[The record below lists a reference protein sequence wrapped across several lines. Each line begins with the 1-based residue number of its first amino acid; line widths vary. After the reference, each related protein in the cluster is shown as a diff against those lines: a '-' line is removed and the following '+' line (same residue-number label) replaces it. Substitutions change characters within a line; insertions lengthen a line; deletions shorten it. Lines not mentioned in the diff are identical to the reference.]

1 MLLRPIVRIFK
12 AGLLCCALILALLL
26 GLFGAMQIQSIRNNA
41 LAQLTSLIAKQT
53 GWNVSLHSIIEI
65 TPFHWRLEGITLQRA
80 DTPSIAIES
89 LEITL
94 EANQLMLGRLSF
106 AQTQA
111 IGVQFSEV
119 PKVDISGTVTLV
131 PFKRKAHT
139 QITLFPS
146 HSPTTPT
153 DLDLTARLRRGQM
166 ILDLNLIEDS
176 KGLLHH
182 LAGSDLTLPL
192 RLQTLTYLDLEKPEG
207 ALHGQVEVHIR
218 QLPKELQEF
227 LGSHL
232 TASGAV
238 SWRDGVL
245 SIEHLSARTPIANLA
260 GHISL
265 EGTQIGS
272 NSFKI
277 ELSSLAPLQPY
288 ISLPLQ
294 GKVTA
299 EGDLAGTVT
308 SPNLFLDLSSEEVKL
323 GEHTLHHIAI
333 QLESQIRADNIQCTT
348 AIWCQHELFVASSSF
363 DMVWKYDQNL
373 AFHNFYLHLPH
384 TAFQGDLA
392 FDLDTGRLNGSLE
405 GDIPDLCSWSHS
417 WQAPIA
423 GRASI
428 KAQLGEASSLQVEA
442 RDFQIGQ
449 EFKGESLSL
458 AIAFDDI
465 FTRTIQKIDL
475 TAKKLV
481 RDSVRLHDVSFH
493 STQTPVGSEWPFT
506 VTANG
511 DWVGPFSLTVNGTS
525 QVSAGAQTISI
536 RRLVGRLREESL
548 AMESLLEITSQDS
561 QISVKPFRLRWGQ
574 GLMEGHGTYL
584 PDELN
589 IALKLQNIALDIAGP
604 LFTAVPIQG
613 VLSGDGTITGR
624 ADNPEMHWKLTGDK
638 VSIANRTLS
647 LIPPLNTSV
656 TVDAR
661 DHRLAMRGEIV
672 GLGQQPLQVVADLP
686 VTLTLGAHSSAQI
699 ERSKPMSA
707 SLQASGEISPI
718 LETILPGVTHLTG
731 YANIALK
738 VQGTIN
744 QPTIG
749 GLLDFSNCTFDS
761 LETGCIL
768 KNIRA
773 RFEAQGDRLVVKE
786 FSASDGEK
794 GTITGTGVAQL
805 DTAVGALYDL
815 NFLLDNVVLVRRD
828 FVKGAGSGRL
838 QLKGQGANAIATG
851 EITTTLLD
859 ITIPQDS
866 PASVTA
872 IDVTF
877 VNRPPGKR
885 KPVLQPK
892 VDHPIQLDVTI
903 KVPDNAQIHSP
914 ELSSQWRGEIA
925 LKGHTE
931 AVRAMGEWKLTQG
944 EYKLNGRPYVLS
956 KGKISFA
963 GDVENDTTFSVVAS
977 QEIDSG
983 LIEAVVRGSLRA
995 PTLSLRANPPMPQRE
1010 ILSWMLF
1017 GRGVSEASPFE
1028 TSQLNQLALNL
1039 PSSSGKSSKPSV
1051 LNRLQKLGIDRINI
1065 DSYDDGVQNNVSV
1078 NIGKYL
1084 AKGLY
1089 ISLNKGVNSE
1099 KNGVSVEADVLRN
1112 VKLKGEVSDDAAS
1125 KMLLMW
1131 RHDY

>member
-1 MLLRPIVRIFK
+1 
-12 AGLLCCALILALLL
+12 
-26 GLFGAMQIQSIRNNA
+26 MQIKSVRNSA
-41 LAQLTSLIAKQT
+41 LAQLTSLIEIQT
-53 GWNVSLHSIIEI
+53 GWSVSLTSITEI
-65 TPFHWRLEGITLQRA
+65 TPFHWRLAGITLQRPA
-80 DTPSIAIES
+80 SPLIAIDS
-89 LEITL
+89 LDTTL
-94 EANQLMLGRLSF
+94 DANQLMLGRLTF
-106 AQTQA
+106 TQTRAQ
-111 IGVQFSEV
+111 GVHLAEV
-119 PKVDISGTVTLV
+119 PRLDISGTVTLM
-131 PFKRKAHT
+131 PFKQRVHT
-139 QITLFPS
+139 QITVYPTD
-146 HSPTTPT
+146 SPTTPT
-153 DLDLTARLRRGQM
+153 QIDLTARLRRQQI
-166 ILDLNLIEDS
+166 ILDLNLVEDC

-182 LAGSDLTLPL
+182 LAGSDLTLPI
-192 RLQTLTYLDLEKPEG
+192 RLQTFTYLDLKEPAG
-207 ALHGQVEVHIR
+207 ALYGQVEVHVR
-218 QLPKELQEF
+218 QLPEELQHL

-238 SWRDGVL
+238 SWRQGVL
-245 SIEHLSARTPIANLA
+245 SVQNLNARTPLLNLT

-272 NSFKI
+272 NSFKM
-277 ELSSLAPLQPY
+277 ELASLAPLQPY
-288 ISLPLQ
+288 VSLPLQ
-294 GKVTA
+294 GKVVA
-299 EGDLAGTVT
+299 EGDLSGTIA
-308 SPNLFLDLSSEEVKL
+308 SPDVFLDISSEELKL
-323 GEHTLHHIAI
+323 GEHSLNNLAV
-333 QLESQIRADNIQCTT
+333 QLASQIRADNIQCTT
-348 AIWCQHELFVASSSF
+348 AIWCQHELLVASSSF
-363 DMVWKYDQNL
+363 DMVWNYDQNL
-373 AFHNFYLHLPH
+373 NFRNFYLHLPH
-384 TAFQGDLA
+384 TALQGELTFA
-392 FDLDTGRLNGSLE
+392 LDTGRLNGNLE
-405 GDIPDLCSWSHS
+405 GDIPDLSSWSHI

-428 KAQLGEASSLQVEA
+428 KAQLGQASSLQIEV
-442 RDFQIGQ
+442 RDFQVGQ
-449 EFKGESLSL
+449 DLKGESLSL
-458 AIAFDDI
+458 AIAFDNI

-481 RDSVRLHDVSFH
+481 RDDVRLADVSFQ
-493 STQTPVGSEWPFT
+493 STQPPVGSDWPFSG
-506 VTANG
+506 TASG
-511 DWVGPFSLTVNGTS
+511 DWKGPFSLTMHGTS
-525 QVSAGAQTISI
+525 QILEGAQTVSI
-536 RRLVGRLREESL
+536 KRLAGRLREESL
-548 AMESLLEITSQDS
+548 TLESLLEITSEDS
-561 QISVKPFRLRWGQ
+561 QLLVKPFRLRWGQ
-574 GLMEGHGTYL
+574 GLVEGHGTYL
-584 PDELN
+584 PNELN
-589 IALKLQNIALDIAGP
+589 IAVKLQNIALGLAGP
-604 LFTAVPIQG
+604 LFTALPIQG
-613 VLSGDGTITGR
+613 IISGDGTITGR
-624 ADNPEMHWKLTGDK
+624 ADNPEMHLKLTGDK
-638 VSIANRTLS
+638 ISIANSTLS
-647 LIPPLNTSV
+647 LIPHLNSSV
-656 TVDAR
+656 TIDAR
-661 DHRLAMRGEIV
+661 NHRLAMRGEIV

-686 VTLTLGAHSSAQI
+686 VTLALGAHPSAQI
-699 ERSKPMSA
+699 ERTKPMSA

-718 LETILPGVTHLTG
+718 LETLLPGVTHLTG

-738 VQGTIN
+738 VQGTID

-749 GLLDFSNCTFDS
+749 GLLDFSNCTFES
-761 LETGCIL
+761 LETGCVL

-773 RFEAQGDRLVVKE
+773 KFEAQGDRLVVKE

-805 DTAVGALYDL
+805 DTAIGVLYDL

-828 FVKGAGSGRL
+828 LVKAAGSGRL

-859 ITIPQDS
+859 IAIPQDS
-866 PASVTA
+866 SASVTT

-877 VNRPPGKR
+877 VNQPPGKR

-892 VDHPIQLDVTI
+892 VDHPIELDITI

-914 ELSSQWRGEIA
+914 ELTSQWRGEVA

-931 AVRAMGEWKLTQG
+931 VVRAMGEWKLTQG

-963 GDVENDTTFSVVAS
+963 GDIENDTTFSVVAS
-977 QEIDSG
+977 QEIDGG
-983 LIEAVVRGSLRA
+983 LIEAVVRGSVRA

-1017 GRGVSEASPFE
+1017 GRGVTEASPFE

-1099 KNGVSVEADVLRN
+1099 KNGVSVEADVLHN